1 VIVTERT
8 LTGTM
13 SSSDSA
19 PSTDLLM
26 DALREEP
33 RFQAV
38 MRDLRSGLK
47 LRDRSW
53 PNWVSHVAALSA

>member
-1 VIVTERT
+1 
-8 LTGTM
+8 
-13 SSSDSA
+13 
-19 PSTDLLM
+19 M